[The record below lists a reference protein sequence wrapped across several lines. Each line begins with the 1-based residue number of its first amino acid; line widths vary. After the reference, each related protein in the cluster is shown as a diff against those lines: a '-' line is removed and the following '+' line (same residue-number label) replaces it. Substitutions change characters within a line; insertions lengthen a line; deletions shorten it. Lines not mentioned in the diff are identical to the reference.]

1 MINRLKGDIRR
12 IEYEISLMRLNPN
25 ENTNATKKEAE
36 LNNLV
41 KKLSIHDVSSSNKT
55 CFHEWNEHNRCVN
68 CCKSKYY

>member
-55 CFHEWNEHNRCVN
+55 CFHEWNKEIPD
-68 CCKSKYY
+68 